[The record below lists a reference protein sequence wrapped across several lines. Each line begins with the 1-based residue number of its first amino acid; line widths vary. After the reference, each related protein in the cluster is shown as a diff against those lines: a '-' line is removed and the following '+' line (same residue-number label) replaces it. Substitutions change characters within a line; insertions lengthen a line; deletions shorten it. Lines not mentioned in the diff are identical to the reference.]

1 MLVHV
6 VCFKWN
12 RTLEDSDL
20 KSIEA
25 ALVVLKEAVP
35 QLIEYQFGPDLG
47 LAGAKN
53 WDYAI
58 VAKFAD
64 EEGWRAYDS
73 HPEHDRVRAEVFKS
87 IIAERAAVQF
97 SV

>member
-1 MLVHV
+1 MFVHV

-12 RTLEDSDL
+12 RTLNEADL
-20 KSIEA
+20 KSIES
-25 ALVVLKEAVP
+25 ALVALREAVP
-35 QLIEYQFGPDLG
+35 QLIDYRFGPDMG

-58 VAKFAD
+58 VAKFANEAD
-64 EEGWRAYDS
+64 WRSYDS
-73 HPEHDRVRAEVFKS
+73 HPEHDRVRAEVFKQ